1 MKAIQKGFTLTEL
14 MIVVAIIGILAAI
27 AFPSYQDHTARAKVT
42 ELILAASSAKTAI
55 AENFA
60 INPNAPVDEGG
71 ALTCVETECPGYG
84 VIITKTVVVKSAIV
98 DLNGTIYVFGPTSMT
113 SGVYRIGV
121 LLVPTYSVANGT
133 ISWTMAARS
142 SHLKYLPSTSRVITA
157 VEEAIMDGHA
167 GWINEDDAISQEQD
181 V

>member
-1 MKAIQKGFTLTEL
+1 MQTHLPKGFTQIEL

-27 AFPSYQDHTARAKVT
+27 AFPSHQDYIVRAKVT

-60 INPNAPVDEGG
+60 NNPNAPVDEVG
-71 ALTCVETECPGYG
+71 ATICEETACPGYG
-84 VIITKTVVVKSAIV
+84 VIIPTTDVVKSATV
-98 DLNGTIYVFGPTSMT
+98 EQNGTIILFGPTSMT

-121 LLVPTYSVANGT
+121 LLVPTYSEANGT

-142 SHLKYLPSTSRVITA
+142 SHLKYLPSNSRAVTA
-157 VEEAIMDGHA
+157 AEEAVMEGGA
-167 GWINEDDAISQEQD
+167 GGLEDRE
-181 V
+181 VGPLCCF